1 MLFCKIFRVYEL
13 RIQPRGETSKGSG
26 SKARALKQGLQKN
39 KAKAGVFPSSDQAL
53 RPVCIVI
60 VENLAKI
67 CKNDSRAQMGQKPK
81 AGSIASFCHT
91 RARPGSTL
99 ISSSL
104 AGARQTWAH
113 STSNSAEPF
122 VTRIWLQQKSHKSWQ
137 RGSPKGLFI
146 GFRKPTNFKRLFVK
160 LAKKC
165 LDWISV
171 QTVGNFLQPCGPF
184 RELK

>member
-1 MLFCKIFRVYEL
+1 MTTVPNSLNVRHLDNSGRNFLSSSRLEL
-13 RIQPRGETSKGSG
+13 ARGETSKGSG

-39 KAKAGVFPSSDQAL
+39 KAKAGFFPSSDQAL

-67 CKNDSRAQMGQKPK
+67 CKNDSRAQIGQKPK

-104 AGARQTWAH
+104 AGARQT
-113 STSNSAEPF
+113 
-122 VTRIWLQQKSHKSWQ
+122 
-137 RGSPKGLFI
+137 
-146 GFRKPTNFKRLFVK
+146 
-160 LAKKC
+160 
-165 LDWISV
+165 
-171 QTVGNFLQPCGPF
+171 
-184 RELK
+184 

>member
-39 KAKAGVFPSSDQAL
+39 KAKAGFFPSSDQAL

-104 AGARQTWAH
+104 AGARQTWAR
-113 STSNSAEPF
+113 SIQPNLLWLESGFSKKATKVDNEVRRRDFSSVFESRPISKDSSSN
-122 VTRIWLQQKSHKSWQ
+122 
-137 RGSPKGLFI
+137 
-146 GFRKPTNFKRLFVK
+146 
-160 LAKKC
+160 
-165 LDWISV
+165 
-171 QTVGNFLQPCGPF
+171 
-184 RELK
+184 